1 MTQIQQSMT
10 ILRLLLSFLFLPSLL
25 FSQVLP
31 DQIWLH
37 GINDFPG
44 QPGYGNAFLKFENG
58 LVLINQT
65 DLHMNFEST
74 MAVMPDTLGNIL
86 FYTNGCHIANVAGDT
101 MPNGEGINPG
111 EMHDWTCPTSGYASP
126 LGAMIL
132 QLPENPSLY
141 YLFHMGVKYGSER
154 KLNYGPF
161 YYTVVDMSLD
171 GGKGS
176 VISKNNIVADGDF
189 EPFTAVRHGNGR
201 DWWLVFPEYGTNKYH
216 RLLFSASGLQEVG
229 VQQIGQALSCR
240 YIGSSTFSPN
250 GIRYARQQHCG
261 VVAMDF
267 DRCVGQFSNDR
278 FMPMPPYAFGGG
290 GVAFSK
296 DGNRLLVSTQLSI
309 QEADMTLPVS
319 YLDTVVGSPDIL
331 GSSLHLMQYG
341 PDGKIYLSNLG
352 RGKFYHVINNP
363 DDQTIGF
370 QQRGLDLAI
379 YSVRTLP
386 NYPNYRLYDV
396 PGSACDTLG
405 INAPMVSLMNPN
417 LSTQETI
424 QIFPNPTT
432 GILRWSGIA
441 DNTQTVVR
449 IHNLLGKLI
458 FEQKCTNGYF
468 DLGEVPDGI
477 YFMTLLGKDGL
488 YLTTKT
494 VVLAKK

>member
-1 MTQIQQSMT
+1 MKV
-10 ILRLLLSFLFLPSLL
+10 LRLFLAFVVLPGCLHA
-25 FSQVLP
+25 QVLP

-58 LVLINQT
+58 LVFINQV
-65 DLHMNFEST
+65 DLRMNFEST

-86 FYTNGCHIANVAGDT
+86 FYTNGCHIANALGDT
-101 MPNGEGINPG
+101 MSNGDGINPG

-132 QLPENPSLY
+132 QMPGNPSLY

-161 YYTVVDMSLD
+161 YYTVIDMSLD
-171 GGKGS
+171 GGMGE
-176 VISKNNIVADGDF
+176 VISKNNVVADGNF
-189 EPFTAVRHGNGR
+189 EPFVAVRHGNGR
-201 DWWLVFPEYGTNKYH
+201 DWWLIFPEYGTNRYRKF
-216 RLLFSASGLQEVG
+216 LFSASGLQDEG

-240 YIGSSTFSPN
+240 YIGSSAFSPN
-250 GIRYARQQHCG
+250 GVHYARQQHCG

-267 DRCVGQFSNDR
+267 DRCSGQFSKDY
-278 FMPMPPYAFGGG
+278 FMPLPPNAFGGG

-296 DGNRLLVSTQLSI
+296 DGNRLFVSTQLSI
-309 QEADMTLPVS
+309 QAADLTQPTPH
-319 YLDTVVGSPDIL
+319 LDTIVSSPSIA

-341 PDGKIYLSNLG
+341 ADGKIYLSNLG
-352 RGKFYHVINNP
+352 RGKFYHVINSPNE
-363 DDQTIGF
+363 QSIGF
-370 QQRGLDLAI
+370 QQRGFDLVN

-396 PGSACDTLG
+396 PGSVCDSLG
-405 INAPMVSLMNPN
+405 INAPMVSSTIPSHPN
-417 LSTQETI
+417 EETI

-458 FEQKCTNGYF
+458 SEQKCSNGYF
-468 DLGEVPDGI
+468 DLGEVQ
-477 YFMTLLGKDGL
+477 DGL
-488 YLTTKT
+488 YFITLFGEKGQHLTTKT
-494 VVLAKK
+494 VILAKK